1 MPQGNPKPGEKY
13 LHFKKKAYQII
24 AVARHSETNE
34 KMVVYQALYGEF
46 GVYVRPYD
54 MFISEVD
61 HSKYPRVEQKYRFMY
76 LEDGKIPVESKALE
90 EQAEVQAVPQDTP
103 EKVQTEDANSLLIR
117 FLDAETFAEK
127 YEIVDRMETRA
138 RSLGCDMRK
147 GQPTPGN
154 IEGGLSSIEEKS
166 LGAIVKSGTKPIQGV
181 LEYPEQMNGR
191 KGLWI
196 KDTPGREPEILTGMA
211 ATGAQFMMFSTG
223 RGAPQGFPTMP
234 VLKVCGNPN
243 TYERMRYDMDINAG
257 RIIAG
262 EKSIEEVGEEAFCAV
277 LELLSGKQT
286 KNETL
291 GYHSSIDIYTMG
303 PVI

>member
-76 LEDGKIPVESKALE
+76 LEDGKISVESKALE

-127 YEIVDRMETRA
+127 YEIVDRMKGEMTDKLIDDLAVAIDVVIPEGALADRYKQLKNCIQTRI
-138 RSLGCDMRK
+138 K
-147 GQPTPGN
+147 Y
-154 IEGGLSSIEEKS
+154 EG
-166 LGAIVKSGTKPIQGV
+166 
-181 LEYPEQMNGR
+181 R
-191 KGLWI
+191 
-196 KDTPGREPEILTGMA
+196 
-211 ATGAQFMMFSTG
+211 
-223 RGAPQGFPTMP
+223 
-234 VLKVCGNPN
+234 
-243 TYERMRYDMDINAG
+243 
-257 RIIAG
+257 
-262 EKSIEEVGEEAFCAV
+262 
-277 LELLSGKQT
+277 
-286 KNETL
+286 
-291 GYHSSIDIYTMG
+291 
-303 PVI
+303 